1 MSQPHLA
8 RASFLAGSAAFA
20 SIAFVRSP
28 ARAAEVTW
36 KLGFVSKAEHPVGVH
51 SIEMAKNVLRESNG
65 RFEIQ
70 VFPNSTLINDGDA
83 IQMTRSNAVQM
94 MIPIGSTLSS
104 IVPIAAIEGIG
115 FTFTTQEEALRAFDT
130 ELGDAIR
137 REIAATGLHPFK
149 KVWVN
154 GFRQVTT
161 NSRAIK
167 VANDFDGL
175 RLRTAVSKVWIDLFH
190 ALGASP
196 TPIEAA
202 DLYTALQ
209 THVVDGQEAPFA
221 VIEAD
226 HFYDVQKYLSVTN
239 HMWSNFWYVANGDAY
254 KALPNDLRAILDRNI
269 DLAADAQR
277 RDMLAL
283 ATSLQAKLAGRGM
296 IVNTTDPAS
305 FRARLGGFYASY
317 HAQFGDPIWKLLEK
331 NVGKLG

>member
-1 MSQPHLA
+1 MNQLNVA

-115 FTFTTQEEALRAFDT
+115 FTFTTQEQALRAFDGA
-130 ELGDAIR
+130 LGDEIR
-137 REIAATGLHPFK
+137 RQISTTGLHPFK

-161 NSRAIK
+161 NSRS
-167 VANDFDGL
+167 
-175 RLRTAVSKVWIDLFH
+175 RL
-190 ALGASP
+190 
-196 TPIEAA
+196 
-202 DLYTALQ
+202 Q
-209 THVVDGQEAPFA
+209 
-221 VIEAD
+221 
-226 HFYDVQKYLSVTN
+226 
-239 HMWSNFWYVANGDAY
+239 
-254 KALPNDLRAILDRNI
+254 
-269 DLAADAQR
+269 
-277 RDMLAL
+277 
-283 ATSLQAKLAGRGM
+283 ATSMGCGCARPSRRSGSTSSTRSVLRRRRSKLPICTPRCKP
-296 IVNTTDPAS
+296 TWSTD
-305 FRARLGGFYASY
+305 RKRRL
-317 HAQFGDPIWKLLEK
+317 P
-331 NVGKLG
+331 